1 MDIYI
6 TDIKSGTRV
15 ALSML
20 PDTVKLKTSGKFQS
34 YDIINAGEIKLPK
47 DKSSQ
52 T

>member
-20 PDTVKLKTSGKFQS
+20 PSSVKLKASGKFQS
-34 YDIINAGEIKLPK
+34 YDIINVGEVKTPK
-47 DKSSQ
+47 GH